1 MLVKIRSG
9 GPTETSK
16 DAVDEML
23 DCHERIR
30 RFTRMATLL
39 PAAAASELVEA
50 TQATHRYFSVALPL
64 HSTDEDR
71 SFAPRLIATAP
82 AGDVLAALDE
92 MVAEHVEIEATL
104 AALVPR
110 WAELVADPGRQ
121 AALAVE
127 LADGAARLAAQFDVH
142 LEKEERVLF
151 PLARRTFTPEMMAG
165 LRAEMRARRQAT

>member
-9 GPTETSK
+9 GASEAPK
-16 DAVDEML
+16 DALEEML
-23 DCHERIR
+23 ACHERIR

-39 PAAAASELVEA
+39 PAAASSELVEA

-71 SFAPRLIATAP
+71 SFAPRLVATAP
-82 AGDVLAALDE
+82 PPEVLTALEE

-110 WAELVADPGRQ
+110 WAELIADPGRQ

-127 LADGAARLAAQFDVH
+127 LADGAARLMAQFDVH
-142 LEKEERVLF
+142 LEKEERVIF
-151 PLARRTFTPEMMAG
+151 PAAQRSFTPEMLDG
-165 LRAEMRARRQAT
+165 LRAEMRARRAT